1 MAKVKI
7 DSLKALHQRRSAKWR
22 FFGPDV
28 IPVPVA
34 EMDFHI
40 AKPIKRELVEMI
52 QRSDTGYSGIVPELA
67 ESFAKYASYS
77 WGWAVDTSQVRLAG
91 DVGMAGIEVLRVV
104 TAPGDGVVV
113 NSPVY
118 LNFFKWI
125 TEAQR
130 ELVDVP
136 LLHRKGDWWLD
147 FDGLEAAFAAGAKAY
162 LLCNPHNPVGSVYN
176 RDELERIAQ
185 LAKKYGV
192 TVIADEIHAPLIYR
206 EVRFHPYLSVSEEAR
221 ETGICI
227 TSASKAWNLAG
238 LKCAQIITSHPI
250 QDEKLEALPEELP
263 FRSSILGAWAS
274 VVAYNEGQPW
284 LDSVLDILD
293 TNRAYLLT
301 LLKEYLPLA
310 KYRIPQSTYLAWID
324 LSAYQVDNPAR
335 VLLEEGHVAVNNGA
349 DFGPASSQF
358 VRVNF
363 ATDQA
368 ILKKAVKRMA
378 EGLKVLEAE
387 DQDSEPAS

>member
-1 MAKVKI
+1 MAKVET
-7 DSLKALHQRRSAKWR
+7 DSLKKLHKRRSAKWR
-22 FFGPDV
+22 FFGPEV
-28 IPVPVA
+28 LPVPVA

-40 AKPIKRELVEMI
+40 AKPIKRDLIGMI
-52 QRSDTGYSGIVPELA
+52 KRSDVGYSGIVPELA
-67 ESFAKYASYS
+67 DAFAKYAKYS
-77 WGWAVDTSQVRLAG
+77 WGWAVDTSQIRLAG
-91 DVGMAGIEVLRVV
+91 DVGMAGIEVMRVV
-104 TAPGDGVVV
+104 TRPGDRVVV

-118 LNFFKWI
+118 LNFFKWVA
-125 TEAQR
+125 EAER

-136 LLHRKGDWWLD
+136 LIQRKGEWWLD

-176 RDELERIAQ
+176 RDELERIAE

-192 TVIADEIHAPLIYR
+192 IVISDEIHAPLIYR
-206 EVRFHPYLSVSEEAR
+206 EVRFHPYLAVSDAAR

-238 LKCAQIITSHPI
+238 LKCAQIVTS
-250 QDEKLEALPEELP
+250 DAALNEKLNALPEELP

-274 VVAYNEGQPW
+274 VHAYTEGQPW
-284 LDSVLDILD
+284 LDAVIEALDE
-293 TNRAYLLT
+293 NRAYLMT

-324 LSAYQVDNPAR
+324 LSAYQVDNPAK
-335 VLLEEGHVAVNNGA
+335 VLLDEGHVGVNSGA
-349 DFGPASSQF
+349 DFGPASSQY

-363 ATDQA
+363 ATDQK

-378 EGLKVLEAE
+378 SALKAPVT
-387 DQDSEPAS
+387 SETS